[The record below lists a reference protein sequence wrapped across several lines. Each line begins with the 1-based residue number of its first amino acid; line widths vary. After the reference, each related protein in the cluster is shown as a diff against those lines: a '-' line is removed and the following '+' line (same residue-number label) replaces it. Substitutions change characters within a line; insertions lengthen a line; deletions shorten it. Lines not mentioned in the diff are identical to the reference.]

1 MNAKKRNTVIG
12 ALFLSA
18 TGAAVLAGCSGGSGT
33 TDDSNGYTYNTY
45 LSTSPSKWNVHNW
58 ETSDESYIQ
67 SFTEAGL
74 YDVVM
79 NSTHDGY
86 KFISEM
92 ASEMPTSIDPADL
105 DGDEYDSIK
114 EKYYSGKEPSN
125 GMIWDIPLRKTAKW
139 EDGKAITAKDYVESM
154 ERLLKP
160 QYANYR
166 ADSYYNGN
174 FVIANAESYYKNGR
188 QVLEPIYNYLIAGT
202 DGDLYD
208 ESGNKL
214 SSQGKYYIDLAQGES
229 TYGNAIFSSSGSS
242 DTVTFYTV
250 LNNRSTPGS
259 DALELAAKRITLG
272 VSYYYWKF
280 GNESEKADNKDKWDE
295 IKKADSVSQT
305 MLQSMKPFCIDE
317 FDKKEVYTTSTRGSS
332 DTDDRYTKAKLQADI
347 KTVVSELSASTTWA
361 SKAWAWKI
369 PLCEYVT
376 HKKSNVSMDNVGVQ
390 AKDDYTLRLYL
401 SKSISE
407 LDLKF
412 QLSSNWLVNVSLYD
426 SLTKKTSSSSWMTS
440 YASASVEN
448 YKSYGPYKLTSFV
461 ADQAITIEKNDQWY
475 GYSDDSY
482 KAQFSEYTG
491 DDTEQYKMTKIY
503 TRIIKT
509 HDTAVSEFMAGNLDD
524 IDLNKDNMKTYG
536 NSTRRTTTLESYT
549 QKISFNTDRSKLA
562 SRQAETGKNKTVI
575 ANKNF
580 RKGLSLGLDRNNF
593 ASQTTAGSQ
602 AFTGLLNSLYLA
614 NNVTGEMYRDT
625 EQGKSVYNQIYGEL
639 GGKPTDATTS
649 ALAKDDNGYN
659 YAWAKYYLKEG
670 IKEEIKS
677 TEDKHLQ
684 PGDTIDIEFR
694 VYDNTSDTTKE
705 MHSFISTAWSTL
717 LKDAV
722 DELNVEDAS
731 LLNGKGLSIN
741 INLVKDEDYYTTA
754 RNGGSDMIF
763 SIWGGAAIDP
773 YGLMQVYLDKTFTNC
788 CEYGFKGKQDQE
800 ELWIDLNGDGKKT
813 SDEINTFDGWY
824 HVMNDDLSEGE
835 YSDDV
840 KVSDADAA
848 SLSEEKKAQHNQ
860 WKTLHDKKLTIL
872 AGTEAGIVNR
882 FEAIPIVAR
891 GSSSLT
897 GFKVENATKNYINL
911 VGYGG
916 IRFLRFNYN
925 NSEWKN
931 FVSEYGGKL
940 SDLYAGWRN

>member
-1 MNAKKRNTVIG
+1 MNAKKRNKVIG
-12 ALFLSA
+12 FLFLSA
-18 TGAAVLAGCSGGSGT
+18 AGVAALAACSSEKS
-33 TDDSNGYTYNTY
+33 DDPDGYTYNTY

-67 SFTEAGL
+67 SFTEDGL

-79 NSTHDGY
+79 NATHDGY
-86 KFISEM
+86 KFVSEM
-92 ASEMPTSIDPADL
+92 ASEMPIAIDPSDL
-105 DGDEYDSIK
+105 DADEYDSIK
-114 EKYYSGKEPSN
+114 ANYFNGREPSN

-139 EDGKAITAKDYVESM
+139 EDGKAITAKDYVDSM
-154 ERLLKP
+154 DLLLKP

-174 FVIANAESYYKNGR
+174 FVIANAENYYKNGR
-188 QVLEPIYNYLIAGT
+188 QVLEPIFGYLTAGNA
-202 DGDLYD
+202 DGNLYD
-208 ESGNKL
+208 ENGDKL
-214 SSQGKYYIDLAQGES
+214 DSQGKYYLDLAQGES
-229 TYGNAIFSSSGSS
+229 TYGNSIFSSSGSS
-242 DTVTFYTV
+242 DTITFYTV
-250 LNNRSTPGS
+250 LNSRSTPGS

-280 GNESEKADNKDKWDE
+280 GNESEKSDNKDKWDD
-295 IKKADSVSQT
+295 IKKADSVTQT
-305 MLQSMKPFCIDE
+305 MLATMKPFCIDD
-317 FDKKEVYTTSTRGSS
+317 FDKNEVFTTSSRNSS
-332 DTDDRYTKAKLQADI
+332 DTTERYTTTKLKNDL
-347 KTVVSELSASTTWA
+347 KTVVSELSSSANWA
-361 SKAWAWKI
+361 SKSWVWKI

-376 HKKSNVSMDNVGVQ
+376 HKKTGVTMDNVGVQ

-412 QLSSNWLVNVSLYD
+412 QLSSNWLVNVELYER
-426 SLTKKTSSSSWMTS
+426 LTKKNSSSSWMTS
-440 YASASVEN
+440 YASASTDN
-448 YKSYGPYKLTSFV
+448 YKSYGAYKLTAFV
-461 ADQAITIEKNDQWY
+461 TDQAITIEKNDQWY
-475 GYSDDSY
+475 GYTDESY

-491 DDTEQYKMTKIY
+491 DDAEQYKMTKIY

-562 SRQAETGKNKTVI
+562 DRQLESGKNKTVI

-625 EQGKSVYNQIYGEL
+625 AQGQSVYNQIYGEL
-639 GGKPTDATTS
+639 GGEPTDSTTS
-649 ALAKDDNGYN
+649 ALSKSENGYN

-677 TEDKHLQ
+677 SASKHLQ

-705 MHSFISTAWSTL
+705 MHTFISTAWSTL
-717 LKDAV
+717 LADAV
-722 DELNVEDAS
+722 SELNEEDAS

-741 INLVKDEDYYTTA
+741 ISLVKDEDYYTTA

-800 ELWIDLNGDGKKT
+800 DLWIDLNGDGKQT
-813 SDEINTFDGWY
+813 DDEVNTYDGWY
-824 HVMNDDLSEGE
+824 HVMNDDLAEGE

-840 KVSDADAA
+840 KVNDEDAK
-848 SLSEEKKAQHNQ
+848 SLSEAKQAEHAK
-860 WKTLHDKKLTIL
+860 WKELHEKKLTVL

-882 FEAIPIVAR
+882 YEAIPIVAR

-916 IRFLRFNYN
+916 IRFLRFNYTN
-925 NSEWKN
+925 AGWKE
-931 FVSEYGGKL
+931 FVSSNGGKL